1 MYIAKLIENK
11 SERLRG
17 KVENPFFV
25 PIQFI
30 ELKLNVDNL
39 ENAINLAK
47 RKLHSIIN
55 NPANMRIEQ
64 LTNETLIFS
73 FRNRQDGL
81 KVTYQVQALKDAR

>member
-11 SERLRG
+11 SERLHG

-25 PIQFI
+25 PIQLI
-30 ELKLNVDNL
+30 ELKLTADNF
-39 ENAINLAK
+39 ESAVNLAK

-55 NPANMRIEQ
+55 NPANLRIEQ
-64 LTNETLIFS
+64 LTNDALILS

-81 KVTYQVQALKDAR
+81 KVTYQVQAYEG